1 MKNSSQFIKLWA
13 MTVSLAATS
22 FSVRAFEQMGEY
34 GVIAYLPDTAE
45 VCLRVE
51 ASSDSLA
58 NAYRLRMAERMRQNP
73 LSAYYSCYTG
83 QIVVVPTVGDDLV
96 TRWRIPM
103 DGPKD
108 VDIYSIGT
116 LPLEPNRKY
125 TFVMNVDSPKDSWI
139 ECDGSKAPLLDEV
152 GKYVDVW
159 KKRFK
164 FNGQTMD
171 FNTHTRLHLADIRE
185 DYERK
190 NAVLDSLLRENPG
203 LSQDYVNFMRR
214 NIDLSFANQY
224 YLTNESDSAVKE
236 ECKRFFKRPESVR
249 QNDYDYFAEIFVGN
263 NASPRYLGTKSFFVK
278 GMGWISVSE
287 YYGVAQM
294 MADEGRLHP
303 SAADM
308 DTLRAH
314 QAYFDS
320 VRQAVKGPLEIAD
333 LDKIFD
339 MGDLSES
346 VGRTCDRIGLNDS
359 IYSVNLELL
368 HRRNMQRRLLEEG
381 FPQRLADYSVVIG
394 LYDKMSRGQEFSR
407 EILEL
412 YLATV
417 RDENV
422 KRSLWMLDDY
432 MAQKRR
438 EELAIEIKS
447 QVPNETFAGMTDG
460 DSIMARMVAPYR
472 GKLVLV
478 DFWGTWCGPCCNQ
491 LRHIEHEWAELKD
504 FDIEYVYFATNSN
517 GGIWKKFIIDNRLD
531 QPFCHHLNLP
541 YEQQDAVTSAMKV
554 PHYPYQ
560 VLYDKEGR
568 LVPEAVNLR
577 DLEGLK
583 AVLRKYGGASA
594 SDKK

>member
-13 MTVSLAATS
+13 MTVSLAATI

-34 GVIAYLPDTAE
+34 GVIAYLSDTVE

-58 NAYRLRMAERMRQNP
+58 NAYRLRMAERLRQNP
-73 LSAYYSCYTG
+73 LHAYYSCYTG
-83 QIVVVPTVGDDLV
+83 QIVVVTTVGDDLV
-96 TRWRIPM
+96 ARWRIPM

-108 VDIYSIGT
+108 VDIQSLST
-116 LPLEPNRKY
+116 LPLEPGHKY
-125 TFVMNVDSPKDSWI
+125 DVIINVDSPNESRI

-152 GKYVDVW
+152 GKHVDVW

-171 FNTHTRLHLADIRE
+171 FNTHTRLHLADIRD

-224 YLTNESDSAVKE
+224 YLTTESDSAVEE
-236 ECKRFFKRPESVR
+236 ECKIFFKRPESVR
-249 QNDYDYFAEIFVGN
+249 QNKYDYFAKIFVGN
-263 NASPRYLGTKSFFVK
+263 NARYLGAKSFFVK

-294 MADEGRLHP
+294 MANEGRLHP

-359 IYSVNLELL
+359 IYSVNRELL

-541 YEQQDAVTSAMKV
+541 HEQQDAVTSAMKV

>member
-1 MKNSSQFIKLWA
+1 

-34 GVIAYLPDTAE
+34 GVIAYLPDTVE

-58 NAYRLRMAERMRQNP
+58 NAYRLRMAGQMRRDP
-73 LSAYYSCYTG
+73 LSAYYSCFNG
-83 QIVVVPTVGDDLV
+83 QIIVAPTVGEDLTV
-96 TRWRIPM
+96 RWRIPM

-108 VDIYSIGT
+108 VNIHTLPT
-116 LPLEPNRKY
+116 LPLEPGHKY
-125 TFVMNVDSPKDSWI
+125 DIVVNVDSPNDSRI
-139 ECDGSKAPLLDEV
+139 ECDGGKTPLLEESF
-152 GKYVDVW
+152 KYADVW
-159 KKRFK
+159 KKRFN
-164 FNGQTMD
+164 FNGQVRD

-203 LSQDYVNFMRR
+203 LSQDYMNFMRR

-249 QNDYDYFAEIFVGN
+249 QNDYDYFAEIFVVN
-263 NASPRYLGTKSFFVK
+263 NASPRYLGTKSFSVK

-308 DTLRAH
+308 DTLRLYQEH
-314 QAYFDS
+314 LDSAYS
-320 VRQAVKGPLEIAD
+320 ATKGPLEFAVV
-333 LDKIFD
+333 DKIMD
-339 MGDLSES
+339 AGTLGEAAW
-346 VGRTCDRIGLNDS
+346 RTCDRIGLSDS
-359 IYSVNLELL
+359 IYDGNLELL

-447 QVPNETFAGMTDG
+447 HVPNETFAGMTDG

-541 YEQQDAVTSAMKV
+541 NSQQEAVTSAMKV

>member
-1 MKNSSQFIKLWA
+1 
-13 MTVSLAATS
+13 
-22 FSVRAFEQMGEY
+22 
-34 GVIAYLPDTAE
+34 
-45 VCLRVE
+45 
-51 ASSDSLA
+51 
-58 NAYRLRMAERMRQNP
+58 
-73 LSAYYSCYTG
+73 
-83 QIVVVPTVGDDLV
+83 
-96 TRWRIPM
+96 
-103 DGPKD
+103 
-108 VDIYSIGT
+108 
-116 LPLEPNRKY
+116 
-125 TFVMNVDSPKDSWI
+125 
-139 ECDGSKAPLLDEV
+139 
-152 GKYVDVW
+152 
-159 KKRFK
+159 
-164 FNGQTMD
+164 MD

-249 QNDYDYFAEIFVGN
+249 QNNYDYFAEIFVGN
-263 NASPRYLGTKSFFVK
+263 NASPRYLGIKSFFVK

-294 MADEGRLHP
+294 MANEGRLHP

-308 DTLRAH
+308 DTLRLYQEH
-314 QAYFDS
+314 LDSAYS
-320 VRQAVKGPLEIAD
+320 ATKGPLEFAVV
-333 LDKIFD
+333 DKIMD
-339 MGDLSES
+339 AGTLGEAAW
-346 VGRTCDRIGLNDS
+346 RTCDRIGLSDS
-359 IYSVNLELL
+359 IYDGNLDIL
-368 HRRNMQRRLLEEG
+368 QRRHLQQRLLDEG
-381 FPQRLADYSVVIG
+381 FPSRLADYAVVYK
-394 LYDKMSRGQEFSR
+394 LYDKMARGQDFSR
-407 EILEL
+407 EVLAS

-417 RDENV
+417 RNENV

-460 DSIMARMVAPYR
+460 GSIMARMVAPYR

-478 DFWGTWCGPCCNQ
+478 DFWGTWCGPCCKQ
-491 LRHIEHEWAELKD
+491 LSHIEHEWEELKE

-541 YEQQDAVTSAMKV
+541 KSQQEAVTSAMKV

-583 AVLRKYGGASA
+583 AVLQKYGGASA